1 MKDRE
6 EFLASVY
13 AKRDAE
19 LAKRRKY
26 KKRVVSGLSAAAACL
41 VLTVGLVQMD
51 VLNLLG
57 AATEGAVGSDSA
69 GGAVMESINEA
80 FIPYEGETETAD
92 DTQAVE
98 DLTTED
104 GYREDGSGA
113 DGTVEPGSAPS
124 SAPEV
129 SEQDTA
135 AAAKDIYDLEPDTD
149 TDGSDTAYYCLPCFT
164 IEVYGEEYASATHGV
179 GLEDVEKVKAWVE
192 GLAENGQ
199 LLPADPGGQE
209 EVTCI
214 VTIEEEP
221 QQKDIYYLTGEVGW
235 YE

>member
-19 LAKRRKY
+19 LAKRKKY

-41 VLTVGLVQMD
+41 VLTVGLVQTD

-57 AATEGAVGSDSA
+57 AATEGAAD
-69 GGAVMESINEA
+69 GAVMESINEA
-80 FIPYEGETETAD
+80 FTPYEGETETAD
-92 DTQAVE
+92 DTQTVE
-98 DLTTED
+98 DLTMED
-104 GYREDGSGA
+104 GYREDGSGM

-124 SAPEV
+124 SAPTV
-129 SEQDTA
+129 SEQD
-135 AAAKDIYDLEPDTD
+135 AAAKDIYDIDTD
-149 TDGSDTAYYCLPCFT
+149 AAGSGTAYYCLPCFN
-164 IEVYGEEYASATHGV
+164 IEEIGDAYATVTHGV
-179 GLEDVEKVKAWVE
+179 GLEDVEKVKAWVKQLE
-192 GLAENGQ
+192 EAGQVFHVDGRLADIAE
-199 LLPADPGGQE
+199 LKIDDVAY
-209 EVTCI
+209 I

-221 QQKDIYYLTGEVGW
+221 QQRDIYYLTGEVGW

>member
-19 LAKRRKY
+19 LAKRKKY

-41 VLTVGLVQMD
+41 VLTVGLVQTD

-57 AATEGAVGSDSA
+57 AATEGAAD
-69 GGAVMESINEA
+69 GAAMESINEA
-80 FIPYEGETETAD
+80 FTPYEGETETAD
-92 DTQAVE
+92 DTQTME

-104 GYREDGSGA
+104 GYREDGSGV
-113 DGTVEPGSAPS
+113 DGTVEPGSMPS
-124 SAPEV
+124 SAPAM
-129 SEQDTA
+129 SEQD
-135 AAAKDIYDLEPDTD
+135 AAAKDIYDIDTD
-149 TDGSDTAYYCLPCFT
+149 AAGSGTAYYCLPCFT
-164 IEVYGEEYASATHGV
+164 IEMYGEEYASATHGV
-179 GLEDVEKVKAWVE
+179 GLEDVEKVKAWVDQ
-192 GLAENGQ
+192 LTENGQ
-199 LLPADPGGQE
+199 LLPADPGSQE
-209 EVTCI
+209 GVSCI

-221 QQKDIYYLTGEVGW
+221 QQRDIYYLTGEVGW

>member
-19 LAKRRKY
+19 LAKRKIY
-26 KKRVVSGLSAAAACL
+26 KKRVVSGLSAAVACL
-41 VLTVGLVQMD
+41 VLTVGLVQTD

-92 DTQAVE
+92 DTQTVE
-98 DLTTED
+98 D
-104 GYREDGSGA
+104 
-113 DGTVEPGSAPS
+113 GTIEPGSMPS
-124 SAPEV
+124 SAPAV
-129 SEQDTA
+129 SEQD
-135 AAAKDIYDLEPDTD
+135 AAAKDIYDMDTD
-149 TDGSDTAYYCLPCFT
+149 AAGSGTAYYCLPCFD
-164 IEVYGEEYASATHGV
+164 IEEIGGEYATVTHGV
-179 GLEDVEKVKAWVE
+179 GIEAVEKVKAWVKQLE
-192 GLAENGQ
+192 EKGQVFHVDGRLA
-199 LLPADPGGQE
+199 D
-209 EVTCI
+209 VTELKMDHVAYI

-221 QQKDIYYLTGEVGW
+221 QQREIYYLTGEVGW